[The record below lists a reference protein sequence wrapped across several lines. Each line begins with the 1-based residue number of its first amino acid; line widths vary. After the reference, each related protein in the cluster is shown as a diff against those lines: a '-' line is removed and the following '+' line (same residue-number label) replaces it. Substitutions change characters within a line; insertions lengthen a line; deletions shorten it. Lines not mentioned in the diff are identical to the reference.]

1 MPAIELKATPR
12 TVVGKRVGALRR
24 TGWVP
29 AILYGAGVEPT
40 PIQLEARVAA
50 RALGRASGSTLFD
63 LSVEGETHK
72 VLVREIQRDPIR
84 RDLRHVD
91 FLQVAMD
98 QTIRAEVPIELTGEA
113 PAVKTLGGILVT
125 GVSAIEVEALP
136 GDLPDRITVNLSGL
150 EKIDDSISVRQ
161 LPVGEGVK
169 VLTNPDEVVAH
180 VVFQAAEVVE
190 EEVKEAVPAEAEPEV
205 ISRGKKEEEE
215 GAEPTP
221 EA

>member
-1 MPAIELKATPR
+1 MPAIQLKATPR
-12 TVVGKRVGALRR
+12 TVVGKQVGALRR
-24 TGWVP
+24 QGWVP

-40 PIQLEARVAA
+40 PIQLEAREAA

-63 LSVEGETHK
+63 LIVEGEAHK
-72 VLVREIQRDPIR
+72 VLVREIQRNPIR

-136 GDLPDRITVNLSGL
+136 GDLPDRISVSLSGL

-190 EEVKEAVPAEAEPEV
+190 EVKEAVPAEAEPEV

>member
-1 MPAIELKATPR
+1 MAAIELKASPR
-12 TVVGKRVGALRR
+12 TVVGKQVGALRR
-24 TGWVP
+24 KGWVP

-40 PIQLEARVAA
+40 PIQLEAREAA

-63 LSVEGETHK
+63 LIVEGETHK
-72 VLVREIQRDPIR
+72 VLVREIQRHTIR
-84 RDLRHVD
+84 RELRHVD

-136 GDLPDRITVNLSGL
+136 GDLPDRISVNLSSL

-161 LPVGEGVK
+161 LLVGEGVK

-190 EEVKEAVPAEAEPEV
+190 EVKEVVPAEAEPEV

-221 EA
+221 AE

>member
-1 MPAIELKATPR
+1 
-12 TVVGKRVGALRR
+12 
-24 TGWVP
+24 
-29 AILYGAGVEPT
+29 
-40 PIQLEARVAA
+40 
-50 RALGRASGSTLFD
+50 
-63 LSVEGETHK
+63 
-72 VLVREIQRDPIR
+72 
-84 RDLRHVD
+84 
-91 FLQVAMD
+91 MD

-125 GVSAIEVEALP
+125 GVSTIEVEALP
-136 GDLPDRITVNLSGL
+136 GDLPDRITVNLSSL

-190 EEVKEAVPAEAEPEV
+190 EVKEVVPAEAEPEV

-221 EA
+221 AE